1 MTYSI
6 PIFQFSHFKYQSKN
20 NCYINNIIN
29 RYLYYK
35 NLKYNVFPI
44 VGNTLL
50 ITIKNTVKITIND
63 LL

>member
-35 NLKYNVFPI
+35 NLKI
-44 VGNTLL
+44 
-50 ITIKNTVKITIND
+50 
-63 LL
+63 